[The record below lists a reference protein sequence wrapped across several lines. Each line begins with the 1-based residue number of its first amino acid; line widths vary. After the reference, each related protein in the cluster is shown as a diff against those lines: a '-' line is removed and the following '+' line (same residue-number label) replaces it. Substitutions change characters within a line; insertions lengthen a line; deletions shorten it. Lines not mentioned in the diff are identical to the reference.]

1 MEVDNLKKFEII
13 QIDTEAQT
21 DNPSTQKIHI
31 QLKANDRLIQ
41 LGNLKHQVK
50 DSRVTA
56 CNTFGTTLQNVVS
69 VVKIDPRHTGRS
81 MIEVKEGLF
90 SFKRHKAAF
99 FKIL

>member
-21 DNPSTQKIHI
+21 DDPSTQKIHI
-31 QLKANDRLIQ
+31 RLKANDRLIQ

-56 CNTFGTTLQNVVS
+56 SYSFEMTLQNVVS

-90 SFKRHKAAF
+90 YFRSEKFAK
-99 FKIL
+99 LS